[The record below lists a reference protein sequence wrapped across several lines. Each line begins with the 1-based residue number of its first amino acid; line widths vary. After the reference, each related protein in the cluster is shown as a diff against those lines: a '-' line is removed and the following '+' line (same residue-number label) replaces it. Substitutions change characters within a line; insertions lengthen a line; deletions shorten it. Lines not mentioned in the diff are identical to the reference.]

1 MGIFGAAVEARAKWT
16 TVASSSFGFG
26 YSDDVGLDSG
36 STRDD
41 RPEPKTLEDTVRL
54 PVVWGCIRVR
64 SQRISSMNV
73 SVAEG
78 ELPRWAVNPD
88 PPDNMP
94 GEMARGQ
101 TMQDFIAQTVV
112 SMDLAGNAFWGV
124 ARDSANMTIAAWCL
138 DPQYITYYW
147 DRRTGRYRF
156 RYNGVSGLEIVLI
169 PNLVLPNYPVGLSP
183 IDYQRLLLRTSK
195 GGQRQAEGYF
205 QYSSIIPGVISSD
218 GNMTQGQAKQMRR
231 NWRRAHSGPDR
242 GYVPA
247 YIGSGK
253 WQSIGMSA
261 EQSQFLTSRQYTD
274 SQIAQQ
280 IFGVDPTLLALPKTG
295 SSLTYT
301 TLQSRETALLV
312 ELQPV
317 VDRIQAA
324 LTWLN
329 DGALIKLTPRTWID
343 ELTRWK
349 IYEASARVSKMLG
362 LPTITAAEIREREG
376 MPPLTIEQI
385 IVDGA
390 MLVGGATV
398 ETDTDS
404 KIMELE
410 DAIAALQEGEAI

>member
-1 MGIFGAAVEARAKWT
+1 MGIFGAAVEARARWAS
-16 TVASSSFGFG
+16 VASSSFGFG
-26 YSDDVGLDSG
+26 YSDDIGLNSG
-36 STRDD
+36 SSRDD
-41 RPEPKTLEDTVRL
+41 RSEPRTIEDTVRL
-54 PVVWGCIRVR
+54 PVVWGCVRIRGSRV
-64 SQRISSMNV
+64 SSMQITAV
-73 SVAEG
+73 DG
-78 ELPRWAVNPD
+78 KLPGWAVNPD
-88 PPDNMP
+88 PPDNTP
-94 GEMARGQ
+94 GKMSRGQ
-101 TMQDFIAQTVV
+101 TMLDFIHQTVV

-124 ARDSANMTIAAWCL
+124 ARGSGGKTLAVWCL
-138 DPQYITYYW
+138 DPQYITFYW

-156 RYNGVSGLEIVLI
+156 RYNNINDLEIVLI
-169 PNLVLPNYPVGLSP
+169 PNLVLPNYPIGLSP
-183 IDYQRLLLRTSK
+183 IDYQRLLFRTSK

-205 QYSSIIPGVISSD
+205 RNSSIIPGVISSE
-218 GNMTQGQAKQMRR
+218 GNMSPEQAKQMRR

-242 GYVPA
+242 GFVPA

-253 WQSIGMSA
+253 WHSIGMSA

-280 IFGVDPTLLALPKTG
+280 IFGVDPTLLGLPKTG

-312 ELQPV
+312 ELQPI

-329 DGALIKLTPRTWID
+329 NGSVIKLTPRTWVD

-349 IYEASARVSKMLG
+349 IYESAARVSTMLG
-362 LPTITAAEIREREG
+362 QPAMTITEIREREG
-376 MPPLTIEQI
+376 LPPLTTEQM

-390 MLVGGATV
+390 LLSGGAMV
-398 ETDTDS
+398 ATDTNS

-410 DAIAALQEGEAI
+410 DAVAALQEGEAV